1 MRASSAR
8 LAPWLAEVASATA
21 TMRLDHSYSRRA
33 FSVAALSATLAGGPT
48 PPLLLAGAAAV
59 APPPPLS
66 QRLATPRTG
75 RLELTKPDVDPS
87 RPDTLHYPRWLLGTW
102 AVQNAI
108 VSFSMPLGS
117 AFVDSFVQQS
127 ARSDVAKGEE
137 LAYTLRWVAAT
148 PPEGEPELVSV
159 QDRGFNALQETR
171 AFLGEDGSCE
181 KAAFAM
187 PSAYPHG
194 ELRLA
199 FRDEEAALL
208 NPLAPSPPL
217 IEQLRIEWCQW
228 ERLGAGT
235 DREAFVTSELISQRL
250 LGARAG
256 ESDEPVLVES
266 ITRFERGRKPGAVRV
281 RNRIAMYVQPL
292 ATPPPSRSATPPRR
306 EAILLA
312 GDGGGG
318 GGGGG
323 GRTASRR
330 DVQLA
335 ALAGDRAV
343 AVYDYEWTMRQVVE

>member
-1 MRASSAR
+1 
-8 LAPWLAEVASATA
+8 
-21 TMRLDHSYSRRA
+21 MRLELDHGYRSSRRA
-33 FSVAALSATLAGGPT
+33 FSVAALSATLVGGGPT
-48 PPLLLAGAAAV
+48 PPLLLAGAAA
-59 APPPPLS
+59 AASPPLPLS

-75 RLELTKPDVDPS
+75 RLELTKPDPGSS

-108 VSFSMPLGS
+108 VSFSMPLGA
-117 AFVDSFVQQS
+117 AFVDDFVQQS

-137 LAYTLRWVAAT
+137 LAYTLRWVEAT

-181 KAAFAM
+181 NAAFAM

-228 ERLGAGT
+228 ERLGAGS

-256 ESDEPVLVES
+256 ESEEPMLVES
-266 ITRFERGRKPGAVRV
+266 ITRFDRGRQPGAVRA
-281 RNRIAMYVQPL
+281 RNRIAMYVPPL
-292 ATPPPSRSATPPRR
+292 TPPPSRSSAPPRR

-312 GDGGGG
+312 D

-343 AVYDYEWTMRQVVE
+343 AVYDYEWTMRQLV